1 MAESAAQV
9 RDDVVAYMR
18 AHHPENCRHWFDT
31 IEAVDFDGGTLS
43 LLVSDRVHLNFLRRQ
58 CTDNFT
64 DSAQAVTGRLV
75 GVQFVDEKE
84 AESIRR
90 QKATRGSNGVG
101 RAIRSNGAVLDHPDQ
116 MPLHPDY
123 TFENFIV
130 GPGNQMA
137 HAAAVAVAQKPG
149 QAYNPLFIHGG
160 VGLGKTH
167 LVQAICR
174 EIQRNYTDG
183 EPNIYYISCGTF
195 INRFLEAVQAGDM
208 ADFRHRFRNV
218 DVLMIDDIH
227 FLSNHDRTQE
237 EFFHTFNTLFQA
249 GKQIVLSS
257 DAPPREIPRLEERLM
272 SRFSSGLVERIV
284 KPDFETR
291 VAIVR
296 KKAMLRSMPIADDV
310 ATFIANSIDTNIREL
325 EGAITKLHIFSRV
338 NKAPINLELAR
349 AALGEQLPRTHRQ
362 PSPQQIIEV
371 VIEYFDVKLTDLLS
385 KRRHKSITLP
395 RQVCMYLARKLTRYS
410 LEEIGGYFGGRDHT
424 TVLHAIKTIER
435 KRKTDSAL
443 DDALTHLEAKLT
455 EKPA

>member
-31 IEAVDFDGGTLS
+31 IEAVDFDGGTLI
-43 LLVSDRVHLNFLRRQ
+43 LLVPERVHLNFLRRQ
-58 CTDNFT
+58 CLDNFV

-84 AESIRR
+84 AEEIRR
-90 QKATRGSNGVG
+90 QRASRSANGVG
-101 RAIRSNGAVLDHPDQ
+101 RAIRSPHTAADHPDQ

-137 HAAAVAVAQKPG
+137 HAAAIAVAQKPG

-174 EIQRNYTDG
+174 EIQRQHPDG

-208 ADFRHRFRNV
+208 AEFRHRFRNV

-296 KKAMLRSMPIADDV
+296 KKAMLRSMPVPDDV
-310 ATFIANSIDTNIREL
+310 AMFIANSIDTNIREL

-349 AALGEQLPRTHRQ
+349 AALGEQLPRNHRQ
-362 PSPQQIIEV
+362 PSTQQIIDS
-371 VIEYFDVKLTDLLS
+371 VIQFYDVKLTDLLS
-385 KRRHKSITLP
+385 KRRHKSITMP
-395 RQVCMYLARKLTRYS
+395 RQVCMYLARRLTRYS

-424 TVLHAIKTIER
+424 TVLHAIKTIDR
-435 KRKTDSAL
+435 KRKSDAAL
-443 DDALTHLEAKLT
+443 DDALNHLETNLAEQKV
-455 EKPA
+455 